1 VPEPTVLVTG
11 AGRGIGRASVLAF
24 IDAGWRAVA
33 GVRDEAAARRDYPAH
48 ERLLVVP
55 LDVTDSAGV
64 RDGVERAEAFARGPL
79 ACVVNNAGYAVGGA
93 QEDADLGAVREMFE
107 TNLFGAAAVTQ
118 AALPGMRRRRRGA
131 VVYVSSIGDR
141 LTTPLFG
148 FYHATKY
155 GMAALAEA
163 LAVEC
168 RPFGIRV
175 ALVEP
180 GMVDTDFPRNVRLTG
195 SIAAGEGPYAPLLDA
210 VHAGMRGWRARHSV
224 SAERV
229 AAEVLRAATA
239 PGSGFRVPVGEDT
252 NLLAR
257 ERAERDDDAW
267 QDRLCGFL
275 EVDWPRRP

>member
-1 VPEPTVLVTG
+1 VSEPTVLVTG

-24 IDAGWRAVA
+24 LDAGWRAVA
-33 GVRDEAAARRDYPAH
+33 GVRDEAVARGDYPAH
-48 ERLLVVP
+48 ERLLIVP
-55 LDVTDSAGV
+55 LDVTDAAGV
-64 RDGVERAEAFARGPL
+64 RDAVARAEAFAGGAL
-79 ACVVNNAGYAVGGA
+79 ACLVNNAGYAVGGA

-118 AALPGMRRRRRGA
+118 AALPGMRERRRGT

-141 LTTPLFG
+141 LANPLFG

-175 ALVEP
+175 ALIEP
-180 GMVDTDFPRNVRLTG
+180 GMVETDFPRNVRLTG
-195 SIAAGEGPYAPLLDA
+195 ALARGEGPYAPLLEA
-210 VHAGMRGWRARHSV
+210 VRAGMKGWRARYSV
-224 SAERV
+224 GAERIAREIV
-229 AAEVLRAATA
+229 DAVTTHR
-239 PGSGFRVPVGEDT
+239 
-252 NLLAR
+252 LAR

-267 QDRLCGFL
+267 QDHLCGFL
-275 EVDWPRRP
+275 EVDWPRRR